1 MKIIS
6 ISTDKKIFENGSP
19 VLERSLEYASKV
31 RELHIVVFSLKS
43 DSFEDKKINNLF
55 IYPTNSHSKLFYVSD
70 AFKKAKEIIK
80 KNEFSINKS
89 VITCQDPF
97 ETGLVGLMLRN
108 IFHFPLQIQ
117 VHTDFLSP
125 YFKNNFLNRIRV
137 FISKFTIPKADGI
150 RVVSSVIKDSI
161 LERFKKIK
169 SKIDILP
176 IFVENNVFYDDKK
189 SDTNIKILIASRL
202 EQEKRIDVALQV
214 FSRVSGKFNNIELLI
229 AGDGSLR
236 KELERKKIDKVSFLG
251 WRDDVQ
257 KLFVE
262 SNIFLLTSDFEG
274 YGMTLLQAG
283 LFGSAIVTT
292 KVGLAKTSLFEDG
305 INSYVCEV
313 GDVDCLSKKL
323 EDLITN
329 SEKRKSFSVNMRD
342 SIKSISI
349 TKEDYLKKYIELQES
364 LLTR

>member
-1 MKIIS
+1 VS
-6 ISTDKKIFENGSP
+6 RHGIF
-19 VLERSLEYASKV
+19 
-31 RELHIVVFSLKS
+31 
-43 DSFEDKKINNLF
+43 
-55 IYPTNSHSKLFYVSD
+55 
-70 AFKKAKEIIK
+70 
-80 KNEFSINKS
+80 
-89 VITCQDPF
+89 
-97 ETGLVGLMLRN
+97 
-108 IFHFPLQIQ
+108 LQ
-117 VHTDFLSP
+117 
-125 YFKNNFLNRIRV
+125 
-137 FISKFTIPKADGI
+137 
-150 RVVSSVIKDSI
+150 
-161 LERFKKIK
+161 
-169 SKIDILP
+169 
-176 IFVENNVFYDDKK
+176 
-189 SDTNIKILIASRL
+189 
-202 EQEKRIDVALQV
+202 
-214 FSRVSGKFNNIELLI
+214 LLI